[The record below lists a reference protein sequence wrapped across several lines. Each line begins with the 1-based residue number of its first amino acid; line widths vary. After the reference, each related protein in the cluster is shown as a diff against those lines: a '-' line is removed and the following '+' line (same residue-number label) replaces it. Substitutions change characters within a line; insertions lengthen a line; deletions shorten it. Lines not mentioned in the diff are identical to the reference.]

1 MAKIFIF
8 TSMALFWLVHH
19 HFAEF
24 LKVHC
29 SKTVLIWKKSFEIH
43 SGLFCV
49 LPNENFWDWLW
60 KVVRGHL
67 EKSENWWG
75 GTSKKMK
82 IGEGALWQK
91 WKVKRWWGGT
101 KSKVKSQKRGGG
113 TSSKEKRSEGAPRQ
127 KSKEKRG
134 EGAPRQV
141 LRWSQTTLPQWEG
154 QEVPLKIERISTY
167 VISSQLIL
175 NWVKS
180 TCMLDYHIKSTHIS
194 SPSRSLLKWNLD
206 PPCYKF

>member
-1 MAKIFIF
+1 
-8 TSMALFWLVHH
+8 MALFWLVHH

-29 SKTVLIWKKSFEIH
+29 SRTVLIWKKSFEIH

-67 EKSENWWG
+67 EKSEKWKLVRGHLEKTENWRG
-75 GTSKKMK
+75 GT
-82 IGEGALWQK
+82 LT
-91 WKVKRWWGGT
+91 KVKSQKVVRGHQ
-101 KSKVKSQKRGGG
+101 VKSQKRGGG

-194 SPSRSLLKWNLD
+194 SPSRCLLKWNLD